1 MRTISK
7 TKPYVYKT
15 TGQEVETEREI
26 FENLKQQKEFD
37 KEFLENIDK
46 MLEAH
51 RVNEIQYYALLLYGI
66 KLDKEKIIEILKARK
81 AK

>member
-1 MRTISK
+1 MLIGF
-7 TKPYVYKT
+7 PPFFV
-15 TGQEVETEREI
+15 
-26 FENLKQQKEFD
+26 
-37 KEFLENIDK
+37 ENIDK

-66 KLDKEKIIEILKARK
+66 KLDKEKIIETLKARK